1 MIKEKPFEFLKR
13 LNNGGS
19 FSDEIVKNWYIA
31 RSFVIDRLKDITF
44 TPDSNK
50 HLHVVL
56 VGDDARML
64 SIARQVALT
73 AHYINYDED
82 YNDEK
87 KSHRTVITIVT
98 QKSRIKEILSE
109 EEYLCNLPAYC
120 KYVDKEKE
128 PDNIDSYVDIEIHI
142 SSDCPQKDNKAVML
156 FFHKAD
162 VDEFFNRMLDGDED
176 IFSID
181 TRIACYASRMYKIGE
196 TINNLP
202 AENIHDA
209 KRYTMAL
216 NVFQYE
222 KLKEA
227 PKPLF
232 IDADNMKQFELRE
245 TLSNIFCSD
254 CFESRALAVKCISN
268 GNTQN
273 ETELWEKYNEV
284 LSKSEHARWVV
295 EKLIMGYRPLNAE
308 ERFQDEKL
316 HVEFKG
322 KEKIK
327 NYRKSLK
334 QNNEKDKLAHIDL
347 CSYRDLRRINPDDLK
362 YDSFLMLAIPKIL
375 KEVNK
380 GK

>member
-1 MIKEKPFEFLKR
+1 MVIKEKPFEFLKR

-56 VGDDARML
+56 KGDDARML

-109 EEYLCNLPAYC
+109 EEYLCNLPEYC

-156 FFHKAD
+156 FFLFAECYNFDKEVEYGNCYWHYYCISC
-162 VDEFFNRMLDGDED
+162 GC
-176 IFSID
+176 IFS
-181 TRIACYASRMYKIGE
+181 S
-196 TINNLP
+196 IN
-202 AENIHDA
+202 
-209 KRYTMAL
+209 M
-216 NVFQYE
+216 
-222 KLKEA
+222 
-227 PKPLF
+227 
-232 IDADNMKQFELRE
+232 
-245 TLSNIFCSD
+245 
-254 CFESRALAVKCISN
+254 
-268 GNTQN
+268 
-273 ETELWEKYNEV
+273 
-284 LSKSEHARWVV
+284 
-295 EKLIMGYRPLNAE
+295 
-308 ERFQDEKL
+308 
-316 HVEFKG
+316 
-322 KEKIK
+322 
-327 NYRKSLK
+327 
-334 QNNEKDKLAHIDL
+334 
-347 CSYRDLRRINPDDLK
+347 
-362 YDSFLMLAIPKIL
+362 
-375 KEVNK
+375 
-380 GK
+380 